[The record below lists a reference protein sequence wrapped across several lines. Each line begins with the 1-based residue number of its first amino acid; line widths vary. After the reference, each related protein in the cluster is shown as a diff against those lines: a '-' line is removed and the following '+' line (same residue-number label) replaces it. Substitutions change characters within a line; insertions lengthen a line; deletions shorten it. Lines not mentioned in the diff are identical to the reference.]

1 MKKRLLLSFVLLAGF
16 FAASA
21 QTDSLLHWQAQI
33 KKTGDGI
40 YELYA
45 KTIVPQGWYVFSNN
59 PAAELDGVKFV
70 LQYENATLLGPVQ
83 YISPAHFVN
92 DGTFGKVNVFT
103 NAVEIRQVMRI
114 KGFVPKV
121 IKGTMNSFIGRAGEF
136 YPSELAFELY
146 PEDGA
151 EAVASSSVIK
161 LSSIDIKKPVENCGK
176 KDDVAGNSVWGIFL
190 LGFLGGLIALLTPCV
205 FPMIPVT
212 VSFFTKKQATANRRS
227 AMGCCMDFLFS

>member
-21 QTDSLLHWQAQI
+21 QTDSLLHWQTQI

-103 NAVEIRQVMRI
+103 
-114 KGFVPKV
+114 
-121 IKGTMNSFIGRAGEF
+121 GRRNTAGDAHQRF
-136 YPSELAFELY
+136 CSQ
-146 PEDGA
+146 
-151 EAVASSSVIK
+151 S
-161 LSSIDIKKPVENCGK
+161 N
-176 KDDVAGNSVWGIFL
+176 
-190 LGFLGGLIALLTPCV
+190 
-205 FPMIPVT
+205 
-212 VSFFTKKQATANRRS
+212 
-227 AMGCCMDFLFS
+227 